1 MDGDVDGSAE
11 AWRFVTGVLLRVFG
25 GDAAAELAGASA
37 RAVAAVNRAD
47 RALYRVAATIAAVIA
62 CRFPDAA
69 THARR
74 AMDESDGCA
83 ALVVR
88 LSASA
93 MLTADAMAGTDHAHR
108 LGVDADAVAVA
119 LSEAGEGALSEAGE
133 GALLTRYLLA
143 EAALSSGGFEAA
155 DALIRGA
162 ELAPGQVA
170 TQDAERA
177 DPAAV
182 ALQLLA
188 ARSAAFHGRRDQVRA
203 IAAGLF
209 RSAAIVPP
217 RALVV
222 LQAIGGYGAAVAG
235 DRDRFFAL
243 ADEVIARTRRDENYL
258 SVGSSLYVAWGF
270 RAVGQLQRAAALLV
284 SAAGA
289 DLSRCKVWDRAFAT
303 EVLVEAALSRG
314 EVYRAGVL
322 LRRSGAL
329 ARHRVAAS
337 SLTRARGALALSQ
350 GQAADA
356 EALAAASVRIDEAAG
371 AATEVLRGELVRA
384 DALAA
389 AEPAAALEL
398 LLRLARQADAVGYER
413 HRLLAARRWRE
424 LAPRVGGARGD
435 LAVMTE
441 KQREVAV
448 LLAEGNTNAA
458 IAQVLYLSPRT
469 VQSHVEEILRITGAP
484 TRGRAA
490 ALLGPRRGLDLGQL
504 SPRQHQIAA
513 LAAAGSR
520 NAEIAA
526 SVGLSVKTVEHHL
539 AEALHRLGL
548 PSRAALATVVFEP
561 AGSAAAAPAAHAEAR
576 DDDRGAAEESAEAG
590 ERRA

>member
-1 MDGDVDGSAE
+1 MGDDVEGSAE
-11 AWRFVTGVLLRVFG
+11 AWQFATGILLRVFG
-25 GDAAAELAGASA
+25 GDAAAELEGVSA
-37 RAVAAVNRAD
+37 RSEAATHRAD
-47 RALYRVAATIAAVIA
+47 RALFRVAATIAAVIA

-69 THARR
+69 AHARR
-74 AMDESDGCA
+74 ALDESDGCA
-83 ALVVR
+83 PPVVR
-88 LSASA
+88 LASA
-93 MLTADAMAGTDHAHR
+93 ALLAADAMAGADHGQR
-108 LGVDADAVAVA
+108 PGVDAAAVAAA
-119 LSEAGEGALSEAGE
+119 LTEPGE

-143 EAALSSGGFEAA
+143 EAALSSGGFDAA

-162 ELAPGQVA
+162 ELAPGQV
-170 TQDAERA
+170 TTGDTERA
-177 DPAAV
+177 DPSAL

-188 ARSAAFHGRRDQVRA
+188 ARSGAFHGRRDEVRA
-203 IAAGLF
+203 IAEGLF
-209 RSAAIVPP
+209 RSASIVPP

-222 LQAIGGYGAAVAG
+222 LQAIGSYGAAVAG
-235 DRDRFFAL
+235 DRNRFFTL
-243 ADEVIARTRRDENYL
+243 ADAVIARTRRDENYL

-314 EVYRAGVL
+314 DTYRAGVL
-322 LRRSGAL
+322 LRSSGAL

-337 SLTRARGALALSQ
+337 SLIRARGAIALSQ

-389 AEPAAALEL
+389 AEPAPALEL

-424 LAPRVGGARGD
+424 LAARVGGARGD

-469 VQSHVEEILRITGAP
+469 VQSHVEDILRITGAP

-504 SPRQHQIAA
+504 SPRQRQIAA

-548 PSRAALATVVFEP
+548 PSRAGLATVSFEP
-561 AGSAAAAPAAHAEAR
+561 MTSTAVAPAPYPGTDHQRPAP
-576 DDDRGAAEESAEAG
+576 EESAERAY
-590 ERRA
+590 RRT

>member
-1 MDGDVDGSAE
+1 MDDDVDGSAE

-25 GDAAAELAGASA
+25 GDAAAELADASA
-37 RAVAAVNRAD
+37 RSDAATARAD
-47 RALYRVAATIAAVIA
+47 RGLYRVAATIAAVIA

-69 THARR
+69 AHARR
-74 AMDESDGCA
+74 ALDDVAGCA
-83 ALVVR
+83 VPVAR
-88 LSASA
+88 LASAA
-93 MLTADAMAGTDHAHR
+93 MLTADAMAGTEHGRHH
-108 LGVDADAVAVA
+108 GV
-119 LSEAGEGALSEAGE
+119 EAGSVARAVSQPGE

-155 DALIRGA
+155 DTLIRGA
-162 ELAPGQVA
+162 PLAPGQVV
-170 TQDAERA
+170 TGDTESA

-182 ALQLLA
+182 ALQLIA
-188 ARSAAFHGRRDQVRA
+188 ARSAAFHGRRDEVRT

-209 RSAAIVPP
+209 RSATIVPQ

-235 DRDRFFAL
+235 DRERFFTL
-243 ADEVIARTRRDENYL
+243 ADAVIARTRRDENYL

-314 EVYRAGVL
+314 DTYRAGVL

-384 DALAA
+384 VALAQ

-413 HRLLAARRWRE
+413 HRLLAARRWRD
-424 LAPRVGGARGD
+424 LAPHVEGARGD
-435 LAVMTE
+435 LSVMTE

-469 VQSHVEEILRITGAP
+469 VQSHVEDILRITGAP

-490 ALLGPRRGLDLGQL
+490 ALLGPRRGLDLGL
-504 SPRQHQIAA
+504 LTPRQRQVAA
-513 LAAAGSR
+513 LAAAGGR

-539 AEALHRLGL
+539 GEALRRLGL
-548 PSRAALATVVFEP
+548 PSRAALATVAFAPE
-561 AGSAAAAPAAHAEAR
+561 GSAAGAVAPHAVSDEQSRSAQQ
-576 DDDRGAAEESAEAG
+576 GSESG

>member
-1 MDGDVDGSAE
+1 MGDDVDGSAE
-11 AWRFVTGVLLRVFG
+11 AWRFATGILLRVFG
-25 GDAAAELAGASA
+25 GDAAVELAGACA
-37 RAVAAVNRAD
+37 RADAAPNRAD
-47 RALYRVAATIAAVIA
+47 RALCRVAATIAAVIA

-69 THARR
+69 AHARR
-74 AMDESDGCA
+74 ALDESEGCSPPVA
-83 ALVVR
+83 R
-88 LSASA
+88 LASAA

-108 LGVDADAVAVA
+108 LGVDAAAVTAA
-119 LSEAGEGALSEAGE
+119 LTQTDE

-143 EAALSSGGFEAA
+143 EAALSSGGFDAA

-162 ELAPGQVA
+162 ALAPGQVVTDGA
-170 TQDAERA
+170 QHA

-188 ARSAAFHGRRDQVRA
+188 ARSGAFHGRRDDVRA
-203 IAAGLF
+203 IAEGLF

-222 LQAIGGYGAAVAG
+222 LQAIGSYGAAVAG
-235 DRDRFFAL
+235 DRERFFTL
-243 ADEVIARTRRDENYL
+243 ADAVIARTRRDENYL

-314 EVYRAGVL
+314 DTYRAGVL

-350 GQAADA
+350 GQVADA

-389 AEPAAALEL
+389 SEPAAALEL

-424 LAPRVGGARGD
+424 LAGRVSGARGD

-441 KQREVAV
+441 KQRAVAV

-469 VQSHVEEILRITGAP
+469 VQSHVEDILRITGAP

-504 SPRQHQIAA
+504 SPRQRQIAA
-513 LAAAGSR
+513 LAAAGRR

-548 PSRAALATVVFEP
+548 PSRAGLATVAFEP
-561 AGSAAAAPAAHAEAR
+561 LEPEPA
-576 DDDRGAAEESAEAG
+576 DLSG
-590 ERRA
+590 

>member
-1 MDGDVDGSAE
+1 MGDGVDGSAA
-11 AWRFVTGVLLRVFG
+11 AWRFATGILLRVFG

-37 RAVAAVNRAD
+37 RSDAAPDRAD
-47 RALYRVAATIAAVIA
+47 RALFRVAATIAAVIA

-69 THARR
+69 AHARR
-74 AMDESDGCA
+74 ALDESDGCSPP
-83 ALVVR
+83 VVR
-88 LSASA
+88 LASAA

-108 LGVDADAVAVA
+108 LGVDAAAVTAA
-119 LSEAGEGALSEAGE
+119 LTETGE

-143 EAALSSGGFEAA
+143 EAALSSGGFDAA

-162 ELAPGQVA
+162 ELAPGQVV
-170 TQDAERA
+170 TGGAEHA

-188 ARSAAFHGRRDQVRA
+188 ARSGAFHGRRDDVRA
-203 IAAGLF
+203 IAEGLF

-222 LQAIGGYGAAVAG
+222 LQAIGSYGAAVAG
-235 DRDRFFAL
+235 DRDWFFTL
-243 ADEVIARTRRDENYL
+243 ADAVIARTRRDENYL

-314 EVYRAGVL
+314 DTYRAGVL

-389 AEPAAALEL
+389 TEPAAALEL

-424 LAPRVGGARGD
+424 LAGRIAGARGD

-441 KQREVAV
+441 KQRAVAV

-469 VQSHVEEILRITGAP
+469 VQSHVEDILRITGAP

-504 SPRQHQIAA
+504 SPRQRQIAA
-513 LAAAGSR
+513 LAAAGRR

-548 PSRAALATVVFEP
+548 PSRAGLATVAFEP
-561 AGSAAAAPAAHAEAR
+561 LESEPA
-576 DDDRGAAEESAEAG
+576 DLSG
-590 ERRA
+590 

>member
-1 MDGDVDGSAE
+1 VGDDVDGSAE
-11 AWRFVTGVLLRVFG
+11 TWRFVTGMLLRVFG
-25 GDAAAELAGASA
+25 GDAAAELAAASA
-37 RAVAAVNRAD
+37 RADAATNPAD
-47 RALYRVAATIAAVIA
+47 RALSRVAATIAAVIA

-69 THARR
+69 ALARR
-74 AMDESDGCA
+74 ALDESEGCSIP
-83 ALVVR
+83 VVR
-88 LSASA
+88 LVSAA
-93 MLTADAMAGTDHAHR
+93 MLTADAMAGTDHTHR
-108 LGVDADAVAVA
+108 LGLDAGAAA
-119 LSEAGEGALSEAGE
+119 GGLSDPGE

-143 EAALSSGGFEAA
+143 EAALSSGGFEVA

-170 TQDAERA
+170 VHDPERA

-188 ARSAAFHGRRDQVRA
+188 ARSAAFHGRRDEARA

-222 LQAIGGYGAAVAG
+222 LQAIGSYGAAVAG
-235 DRDRFFAL
+235 DRERFFAL
-243 ADEVIARTRRDENYL
+243 ADAVIARTRRDENYL

-314 EVYRAGVL
+314 DTYRAGVL
-322 LRRSGAL
+322 LRHSGAL
-329 ARHRVAAS
+329 ARHRVATS

-384 DALAA
+384 EALAQ

-424 LAPRVGGARGD
+424 LAPRVDGARGD

-469 VQSHVEEILRITGAP
+469 VQSHVEDILRITGAP

-490 ALLGPRRGLDLGQL
+490 AVLGPRRGLDLGAL
-504 SPRQHQIAA
+504 SPRQRQIAA

-548 PSRAALATVVFEP
+548 PSRAGLATVAFEP
-561 AGSAAAAPAAHAEAR
+561 VEQ
-576 DDDRGAAEESAEAG
+576 ESADLIGRPTPAPS
-590 ERRA
+590 R

>member
-1 MDGDVDGSAE
+1 MGDDVEGSAE
-11 AWRFVTGVLLRVFG
+11 AWRYVTGILLRVFG

-37 RAVAAVNRAD
+37 RSDAATNRAD
-47 RALYRVAATIAAVIA
+47 RTLFRVAATIAAVIA

-69 THARR
+69 AHARR
-74 AMDESDGCA
+74 ARDESEGCA
-83 ALVVR
+83 APVVR
-88 LSASA
+88 LAASA
-93 MLTADAMAGTDHAHR
+93 MLTADAMAGTDHSHR
-108 LGVDADAVAVA
+108 LGVDAGAVAD
-119 LSEAGEGALSEAGE
+119 GLSEAGE

-143 EAALSSGGFEAA
+143 EAALSSGGFEVA
-155 DALIRGA
+155 DVLIRGA
-162 ELAPGQVA
+162 GLAPGQTV
-170 TQDAERA
+170 TVDAERA
-177 DPAAV
+177 DAAAV

-188 ARSAAFHGRRDQVRA
+188 ARSAAFHGRRDEVRA

-222 LQAIGGYGAAVAG
+222 LQAIGSYGAAVAG
-235 DRDRFFAL
+235 DRDRFFSL
-243 ADEVIARTRRDENYL
+243 ADAVIARTRRDENYL

-314 EVYRAGVL
+314 DTYRAGVL

-329 ARHRVAAS
+329 SRHRVATS

-389 AEPAAALEL
+389 VDPAAALEL
-398 LLRLARQADAVGYER
+398 LLHLARQADAVGYER

-424 LAPRVGGARGD
+424 LASRVEGARGD

-469 VQSHVEEILRITGAP
+469 VQSHVEDILRITGAP
-484 TRGRAA
+484 TRSRAA
-490 ALLGPRRGLDLGQL
+490 ALLGPRRGVDLGVL
-504 SPRQHQIAA
+504 SPRQRQVAA
-513 LAAAGSR
+513 LAAGGSR

-548 PSRAALATVVFEP
+548 PSRAGLATVAFDPVE
-561 AGSAAAAPAAHAEAR
+561 S
-576 DDDRGAAEESAEAG
+576 ESADLTVRPTPSG
-590 ERRA
+590 SR

>member
-1 MDGDVDGSAE
+1 MGDGVDGSAA
-11 AWRFVTGVLLRVFG
+11 AWRFATGILLRVFG

-37 RAVAAVNRAD
+37 RSDAAPDRAD
-47 RALYRVAATIAAVIA
+47 RALFRVAATIAAVIA

-69 THARR
+69 AHARR
-74 AMDESDGCA
+74 ALDESDGCSPP
-83 ALVVR
+83 VVR
-88 LSASA
+88 LASAA

-108 LGVDADAVAVA
+108 LGVDAAAVTAA
-119 LSEAGEGALSEAGE
+119 LTETGE

-143 EAALSSGGFEAA
+143 EAALSSGGFDAA

-162 ELAPGQVA
+162 ELAPGQVV
-170 TQDAERA
+170 TGGAEHA

-188 ARSAAFHGRRDQVRA
+188 ARSGAFHGRRDDVRA
-203 IAAGLF
+203 IAEGLF

-222 LQAIGGYGAAVAG
+222 LQAIGSYGAAVAG
-235 DRDRFFAL
+235 DRDRFFTL
-243 ADEVIARTRRDENYL
+243 ADAVIARTRRDENYL

-314 EVYRAGVL
+314 DTYRAGVL

-389 AEPAAALEL
+389 TEPAAALEL

-424 LAPRVGGARGD
+424 LAGRIAGARGD

-441 KQREVAV
+441 KQRAVAV

-469 VQSHVEEILRITGAP
+469 VQSHVEDILRITGAP

-504 SPRQHQIAA
+504 SPRQRQIAA
-513 LAAAGSR
+513 LAAAGRR

-526 SVGLSVKTVEHHL
+526 SVSLSVKTVEHHL

-548 PSRAALATVVFEP
+548 PSRAGLATVAFEP
-561 AGSAAAAPAAHAEAR
+561 LEPEPA
-576 DDDRGAAEESAEAG
+576 DLSG
-590 ERRA
+590 